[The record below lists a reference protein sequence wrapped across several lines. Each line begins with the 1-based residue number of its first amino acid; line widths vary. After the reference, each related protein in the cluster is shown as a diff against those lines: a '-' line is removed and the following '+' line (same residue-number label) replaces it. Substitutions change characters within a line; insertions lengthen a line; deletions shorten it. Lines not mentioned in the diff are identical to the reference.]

1 MSIEMSILRFIAA
14 HPGSRQRYIAKAVKL
29 WQCHVDF
36 LSAMQDLH
44 AMELIRNVSISDPA
58 NMEYY
63 YEWYITEKGKEIIR
77 KDNENNDAV

>member
-1 MSIEMSILRFIAA
+1 MSIEMKILLYLADHA
-14 HPGSRQRYIAKAVKL
+14 GSRQRYIAKAVGL

-58 NMEYY
+58 QMEYY
-63 YEWYITEKGKEIIR
+63 YEWYLTREGEELVKKIK
-77 KDNENNDAV
+77 NAS